1 LRYGDAR
8 TRVETTDAREGASG
22 MGKHSSG
29 GEQTAAETL
38 RARNWPCLRQFCV
51 FLENRVGRLNDLMRH
66 VETIDVK
73 VLALS
78 IVDSVDFAN
87 VRLIFSNA
95 DRAREKL
102 ELSNFL
108 FSENDVV
115 GIELPDGEMPFTT
128 VCSALVKAEVNIHHA
143 FLLRR
148 GRGARAAVAMY
159 VDNVDLAL
167 HTLEE
172 AGLRVLTEGDLED
185 ETFD

>member
-1 LRYGDAR
+1 MEMHSDSGERR
-8 TRVETTDAREGASG
+8 AS
-22 MGKHSSG
+22 
-29 GEQTAAETL
+29 ETL

-66 VETIDVK
+66 VETLDVK

-108 FSENDVV
+108 FTENDVV
-115 GIELPDGEMPFTT
+115 GVELPDGHMPFTT

-148 GRGARAAVAMY
+148 SRLSRAAVAMY
-159 VDNVDLAL
+159 VDNVDVAL
-167 HTLEE
+167 KTLEE
-172 AGLRVLTEGDLED
+172 AGLRVITEGDLED
-185 ETFD
+185 EIYD